1 MHSYTTPFALER
13 CDAFFRCIIY
23 CLRLGF
29 GFESGR
35 LSFFSDFK
43 QKLSA
48 YTVCFR
54 RRIYRIPPFKK
65 LLNVMH
71 RTWIFYN
78 SLIYGSLLDYNNLL
92 AGQSYSNFAI
102 CFYFSKSA
110 CYKQA
115 VLRSCLV
122 FPRLSWGQNKLINN
136 DFPSWTM
143 VTTPCQIAK
152 ELQTTWNK
160 IGKRSQSIFP
170 DKCHLFWACYFEILR
185 CNSFRT
191 CTLWINW
198 LYYNTKQSR
207 NLIWNTSARIF
218 WSLLSN
224 YVE

>member
-1 MHSYTTPFALER
+1 MH
-13 CDAFFRCIIY
+13 
-23 CLRLGF
+23 
-29 GFESGR
+29 
-35 LSFFSDFK
+35 FSDALYIVCAWVLV
-43 QKLSA
+43 LSLDDYRFFLTLKKNWA
-48 YTVCFR
+48 
-54 RRIYRIPPFKK
+54 RIPYVSDEGYIEFHRYEK

-71 RTWIFYN
+71 RTRIFYN
-78 SLIYGSLLDYNNLL
+78 SLIYGSLLDYNNFL

-160 IGKRSQSIFP
+160 K
-170 DKCHLFWACYFEILR
+170 L
-185 CNSFRT
+185 
-191 CTLWINW
+191 
-198 LYYNTKQSR
+198 
-207 NLIWNTSARIF
+207 
-218 WSLLSN
+218 
-224 YVE
+224 